1 MKHSLSLTAA
11 ALFLTGCAV
20 FALMFGLGEAES
32 SALDGE
38 AAAEAGFSEGAAGAA
53 APAGESENKM
63 FLREFDGKLALFV
76 GEGRYPKKVYD
87 LFVRSLPLED
97 RTRLSAGIEVSSEEE
112 LKSLL
117 EDFTS

>member
-38 AAAEAGFSEGAAGAA
+38 AAAEAGFSEGAA

>member
-38 AAAEAGFSEGAAGAA
+38 AAAEAGFSEGAA
-53 APAGESENKM
+53 PAGESEKKM

>member
-38 AAAEAGFSEGAAGAA
+38 AAAEAGFSEGTA

>member
-38 AAAEAGFSEGAAGAA
+38 AAAEAGFSEGAA
-53 APAGESENKM
+53 PAGESEKKM

-97 RTRLSAGIEVSSEEE
+97 RTRLSAGIEVSSEEV

>member
-38 AAAEAGFSEGAAGAA
+38 AAAEVCFSEGAAGA

-87 LFVRSLPLED
+87 LFVRSLPQED
-97 RTRLSAGIEVSSEEE
+97 RSRLSAGIEVSSEEE

>member
-20 FALMFGLGEAES
+20 FALMFGLGEA
-32 SALDGE
+32 
-38 AAAEAGFSEGAAGAA
+38 AAEAGFSEGAGAA
-53 APAGESENKM
+53 APAGKSENKM

>member
-1 MKHSLSLTAA
+1 MNHSLSLTAA

-20 FALMFGLGEAES
+20 FALMMGLGKAES
-32 SALDGE
+32 PALDGE
-38 AAAEAGFSEGAAGAA
+38 AAAAAGFSESAGAG
-53 APAGESENKM
+53 APENESANKM

-97 RTRLSAGIEVSSEEE
+97 RSRLAAGIEVSSEEE

>member
-32 SALDGE
+32 STLDGE
-38 AAAEAGFSEGAAGAA
+38 AAAEAGFSEGA

>member
-38 AAAEAGFSEGAAGAA
+38 AGFSEGAAGA

-97 RTRLSAGIEVSSEEE
+97 RTRLSAGIEVSSEEV

>member
-38 AAAEAGFSEGAAGAA
+38 AAAEAGFSEGAGSA
-53 APAGESENKM
+53 APAGKSENKM

>member
-38 AAAEAGFSEGAAGAA
+38 AAAEAGFSEGAGAA
-53 APAGESENKM
+53 APAGKSENKM

-87 LFVRSLPLED
+87 LFVRSLPQED
-97 RTRLSAGIEVSSEEE
+97 RSRLSAGIEVSSEEE

>member
-38 AAAEAGFSEGAAGAA
+38 AAAEAGFSEGTAS
-53 APAGESENKM
+53 PAGESENKM

>member
-38 AAAEAGFSEGAAGAA
+38 AAAEAGFSEGAAGA